1 MAGDPGDPAA
11 AAAPSLRSQWAGVGA
26 DWDQVAEPCS
36 RCGRENAPDH
46 HFCGWCGADLAP
58 TESASTAERRWVTV
72 VFADL
77 SGYTPASERMDPEDV
92 RAMVEPGLIRCTAIV
107 EEHGGWVNRIIG
119 DAVLAVFGAPV
130 AHEDDAERAV
140 RTALAMQRCV
150 AEHTGDFGGLRLRI
164 GVNTGEVMFA
174 PVGPDPERDLTVT
187 GDVANTAARLQTAAE
202 PGQVL
207 AGAETWR
214 ATRATVEYDATAAL
228 SLKGKAEPVAAWAAL
243 RALGGPGERP
253 VSASPIIGRDSELA
267 ILDTLWSRV
276 ADTTQPHLVTV
287 LGAPGIGKSKLLGEV
302 AQRIEHLGG
311 RVARGTSLPY
321 GERIPYAAFGA
332 LLKDLAGIY
341 ESDRVDVARTKLEA
355 FTQRTIPDSDPEIT
369 EHLAVLLGVG
379 ITEQDVEQRKLFTA
393 ARRLVEGLAR
403 EQPTVFVL
411 EDIQWADRSLLDL
424 LEWLPGRVKDA
435 PALFLTAA
443 RPELLD
449 TRPGWAGGLRGYTA
463 LPLGPLSAGQ
473 VRALA
478 TLLLAHQADT
488 EGVVDHME
496 RVAGGNPLFIEEL
509 VSWSADREGTDAF
522 PTTVRAIIAARL
534 DALPEAERRLLL
546 DASVVGEVF
555 WRGAL
560 LHVAGGADAADVD
573 DRLDEL
579 EARDLVRREA
589 TSRLQ
594 DDEEFSFKH
603 LMTREVAYATVAKA
617 TRRERHKATAEYLE
631 SVGGGAG
638 GSAAILARHWREA
651 GEAERALEHLLVA
664 ADQAGRGWAKE
675 EAVNLYN
682 QALELVPENDRA
694 RRKRIEVRRAVARQ
708 LFMHAVL
715 DAGQLG
721 RPGIAGGPG

>member
-1 MAGDPGDPAA
+1 MTEA
-11 AAAPSLRSQWAGVGA
+11 
-26 DWDQVAEPCS
+26 CS

-46 HFCGWCGADLAP
+46 RFCGWCGAELAS
-58 TESASTAERRWVTV
+58 TEAASTAERRWVTV

-140 RTALAMQRCV
+140 RAALAMQTC
-150 AEHTGDFGGLRLRI
+150 AGEHTGDFGGLRLRI

-174 PVGPDPERDLTVT
+174 PVGPDPARDLTVT

-207 AGAETWR
+207 VGAETWR
-214 ATRATVEYDATAAL
+214 ATRATVDYESTASLA
-228 SLKGKAEPVAAWAAL
+228 LKGKVEPVAAWAAA

-253 VSASPIIGRDSELA
+253 VSASPIIGREAELA

-276 ADTTQPHLVTV
+276 ADSAQPHLVTV
-287 LGAPGIGKSKLLGEV
+287 LGPPGIGKSKLVGEV
-302 AQRIEHLGG
+302 AQRVEHLGG

-321 GERIPYAAFGA
+321 GERVPYAAFGA

-341 ESDRVDVARTKLEA
+341 ESDRVDIARTKLEA
-355 FTQRTIPDSDPEIT
+355 FTERTLPESDPEIT
-369 EHLAVLLGVG
+369 EHLAILLGVG
-379 ITEQDVEQRKLFTA
+379 MIEQDVEQRKLFTA
-393 ARRLVEGLAR
+393 ARRLVEALAR
-403 EQPTVFVL
+403 DRPTVFVL

-424 LEWLPGRVKDA
+424 LEWMPGRVKDA

-478 TLLLAHQADT
+478 TLLLANRADT

-509 VSWSADREGTDAF
+509 VSWSADREGADDF

-534 DALPEAERRLLL
+534 DALPDVERRLLL

-560 LHVAGGADAADVD
+560 MHVADGPADVD

-579 EARDLVRREA
+579 EARDLVRREP

-603 LMTREVAYATVAKA
+603 LMIREVAYATVAKA
-617 TRRERHKATAEYLE
+617 TRRERHRATAEYLE

-638 GSAAILARHWREA
+638 TSAAILARHWREA
-651 GEAERALEHLLVA
+651 GEPERALEHLLVA

-682 QALELVPENDRA
+682 QALELVPEDDRA
-694 RRKRIEVRRAVARQ
+694 RRKRIELRRGVARQ
-708 LFMHAVL
+708 LFLHAVI

-721 RPGIAGGPG
+721 GPGTARAPD

>member
-1 MAGDPGDPAA
+1 M
-11 AAAPSLRSQWAGVGA
+11 
-26 DWDQVAEPCS
+26 
-36 RCGRENAPDH
+36 
-46 HFCGWCGADLAP
+46 
-58 TESASTAERRWVTV
+58 
-72 VFADL
+72 

-140 RTALAMQRCV
+140 RAALGMQRCA

-207 AGAETWR
+207 VGAETWR
-214 ATRATVEYDATAAL
+214 ATRTTVEYDTTAPL
-228 SLKGKAEPVAAWAAL
+228 SLKGKAEPVAAWVPT

-253 VSASPIIGRDSELA
+253 VSASPIIGREAELA
-267 ILDTLWSRV
+267 ILDTLWCRV
-276 ADTTQPHLVTV
+276 ADSAQPHLVTV
-287 LGAPGIGKSKLLGEV
+287 LGPPGIGKSKLVGEV
-302 AQRIEHLGG
+302 AQRVQHVGG
-311 RVARGTSLPY
+311 RIARGTSLPY
-321 GERIPYAAFGA
+321 GERVPYAAFGQ
-332 LLKDLAGIY
+332 LVKELAGIY
-341 ESDRVDVARTKLEA
+341 ENDRAEVARQKLEA
-355 FTQRTIPDSDPEIT
+355 FTQRTLPESDPETT
-369 EHLAVLLGVG
+369 EHLALLLGMG
-379 ITEQDVEQRKLFTA
+379 TTEQDVEQRKLFAA
-393 ARRLVEGLAR
+393 ARRLVEALAR
-403 EQPTVFVL
+403 EKPTVFVL

-478 TLLLAHQADT
+478 TLLLADHSDSEA
-488 EGVVDHME
+488 VVDHME

-509 VSWSADREGTDAF
+509 VSWSADREGAGAF

-534 DALPEAERRLLL
+534 DALPETERRLLL

-560 LHVAGGADAADVD
+560 MHIADDEGELD
-573 DRLDEL
+573 YCLDEL
-579 EARDLVRREA
+579 EARDLVRREPA
-589 TSRLQ
+589 SRLQ

-603 LMTREVAYATVAKA
+603 SMIREVAYTTVAKA
-617 TRRERHKATAEYLE
+617 TRRERHRATAEYLE

-651 GEAERALEHLLVA
+651 GETERALEHLLVA
-664 ADQAGRGWAKE
+664 ADQAGHGWAKE

-682 QALELVPENDRA
+682 QALELVPEDDRG
-694 RRKRIEVRRAVARQ
+694 RRKRIELRRGVARQ
-708 LFMHAVL
+708 LFLHAVI

-721 RPGIAGGPG
+721 HPGAAGAPE

>member
-1 MAGDPGDPAA
+1 M
-11 AAAPSLRSQWAGVGA
+11 
-26 DWDQVAEPCS
+26 
-36 RCGRENAPDH
+36 
-46 HFCGWCGADLAP
+46 
-58 TESASTAERRWVTV
+58 AERRWVTV

-77 SGYTPASERMDPEDV
+77 SGYTPASEHMDPEDV
-92 RAMVEPGLIRCTAIV
+92 REMVEPGLIRCTALV
-107 EEHGGWVNRIIG
+107 EDHGGWVNRIIG

-140 RTALAMQRCV
+140 RAGLEMQRCA
-150 AEHTGDFGGLRLRI
+150 AEHTADFGGLRLRI

-207 AGAETWR
+207 VGEETWR
-214 ATRATVEYDATAAL
+214 ATRETIAYEATAPLA
-228 SLKGKAEPVAAWAAL
+228 LKGKTGPVAAWAAT

-253 VSASPIIGRDSELA
+253 VSASPIIGRDAELT

-276 ADTTQPHLVTV
+276 VDSAQPHLVTV
-287 LGAPGIGKSKLLGEV
+287 LGPPGIGKSKLVGEV
-302 AQRIEHLGG
+302 AQRVDHVGG

-321 GERIPYAAFGA
+321 GERVPYAAFGG

-341 ESDRVDVARTKLEA
+341 ETDRVEVARDKLEA
-355 FTQRTIPDSDPEIT
+355 FTERTIPDCDPEIT
-369 EHLAVLLGVG
+369 EYLAVLLGIG

-393 ARRLVEGLAR
+393 ARRIVEGLAR

-463 LPLGPLSAGQ
+463 LPIGPLSAGQ

-478 TLLLAHQADT
+478 TLLLADQDDT

-509 VSWSADREGTDAF
+509 VSWSADRRAAETF

-560 LHVAGGADAADVD
+560 MQVAGNAAEID
-573 DRLDEL
+573 DRLGQL
-579 EARDLVRREA
+579 EARDLVRREP

-603 LMTREVAYATVAKA
+603 AMIREVAYATVAKA
-617 TRRERHKATAEYLE
+617 ARRERHRTTAEYLE
-631 SVGGGAG
+631 TVGAGAG
-638 GSAAILARHWREA
+638 GSAAILGRHWREA
-651 GEAERALEHLLVA
+651 GEPERALEHLLVA

-682 QALELVPENDRA
+682 QALELVPEDDRA
-694 RRKRIEVRRAVARQ
+694 RRARIELRRGVARQ
-708 LFMHAVL
+708 LFLHAII

-721 RPGIAGGPG
+721 GPETARAPD

>member
-1 MAGDPGDPAA
+1 
-11 AAAPSLRSQWAGVGA
+11 
-26 DWDQVAEPCS
+26 VAEACS
-36 RCGRENAPDH
+36 RCGRENPPDH
-46 HFCGWCGADLAP
+46 HFCGWCGAELAP
-58 TESASTAERRWVTV
+58 AESAGTAERRWVTV
-72 VFADL
+72 VFADM

-92 RAMVEPGLIRCTAIV
+92 REMVEPGLIRCTAIV

-140 RTALAMQRCV
+140 RSALGMQRCA
-150 AEHTGDFGGLRLRI
+150 AEHARDFGGLRLRI

-187 GDVANTAARLQTAAE
+187 GDVANTASRLQTAAE

-207 AGAETWR
+207 VGEETWR
-214 ATRATVEYDATAAL
+214 ATRATIDYEATAPRD
-228 SLKGKAEPVAAWAAL
+228 LKGKTEPVAAWAAT

-253 VSASPIIGRDSELA
+253 VSSSPIIGRDAESAL
-267 ILDTLWSRV
+267 LDTLWARV
-276 ADTTQPHLVTV
+276 VDSTQPHLVTV
-287 LGAPGIGKSKLLGEV
+287 LGPPGIGKSKLVEEA
-302 AQRIEHLGG
+302 AQRVERLGG
-311 RVARGTSLPY
+311 RAARGTSLPY
-321 GERIPYAAFGA
+321 GERVPYGAFGQ

-341 ESDRVDVARTKLEA
+341 ESDRAVVARDKLEVFA
-355 FTQRTIPDSDPEIT
+355 QRTVPGSDAEIT

-379 ITEQDVEQRKLFTA
+379 VTEQDVEQRKLFTA
-393 ARRLVEGLAR
+393 VRRVVEGLAR

-424 LEWLPGRVKDA
+424 LEWLPGRVKNV

-449 TRPGWAGGLRGYTA
+449 TRPGWAGGLSGYTA

-478 TLLLAHQADT
+478 TLLLADRGDT
-488 EGVVDHME
+488 EAVVDHME

-509 VSWSADREGTDAF
+509 VSWSADREGAGDF

-534 DALPEAERRLLL
+534 DALPDAERRLLL

-560 LHVAGGADAADVD
+560 MQVAD
-573 DRLDEL
+573 DDGDLDDCLDEL
-579 EARDLVRREA
+579 EARDLVHREA

-603 LMTREVAYATVAKA
+603 LMIREVAYATVAKA
-617 TRRERHKATAEYLE
+617 TRRERHRATAEYLE

-651 GEAERALEHLLVA
+651 GEPERALEHLLVA

-682 QALELVPENDRA
+682 QALELVPEDDRV
-694 RRKRIEVRRAVARQ
+694 RRRRIELRRGVARQ
-708 LFMHAVL
+708 LFLHAVI
-715 DAGQLG
+715 DIG
-721 RPGIAGGPG
+721 RPPPPEGSG